1 MMGLTPRQ
9 SELLEFIRSTWTKSG
24 RAPLIHEMMD
34 HQDTRSINSIQ
45 RRLRALEERG
55 FIRRRG
61 EHGGHR
67 WEVCE

>member
-1 MMGLTPRQ
+1 
-9 SELLEFIRSTWTKSG
+9 
-24 RAPLIHEMMD
+24 MMD

-45 RRLRALEERG
+45 RRLRALEDRG
-55 FIRRRG
+55 LIRKCA